1 MRSLPLKPSIALTFV
16 VSLPLAHAGVEY
28 EVSTRDLTI
37 VDSQPVLTRGYAQ
50 NEKLREEH
58 GENFHLVSIQT
69 RQAVIELDTVTHSYH
84 LRDQAELTQIGT
96 QERVNHEKNMAG
108 SAALPANL
116 RAMLDHANADA
127 EENLAIQ
134 KQAPDY
140 RATDRHEIA
149 VGYACSI
156 WEYYWKGIK
165 QAEYCIAPPTAVPGG
180 AEWMAALRAEGDFY
194 ESASQ
199 WLGDPGRLVLAP
211 LRPQA
216 EAPSRLGGIL
226 LLMRSFNQGAAA
238 SERRVTTVRVEALK
252 AELFNVPQDYQRK

>member
-96 QERVNHEKNMAG
+96 QERVNHEKNMAVQLTATKLLSAMLARFG
-108 SAALPANL
+108 SITGRASSKPNTALHRPRRYRAGQNGWLPCEPRAIFTKAPAN
-116 RAMLDHANADA
+116 
-127 EENLAIQ
+127 
-134 KQAPDY
+134 
-140 RATDRHEIA
+140 
-149 VGYACSI
+149 G
-156 WEYYWKGIK
+156 
-165 QAEYCIAPPTAVPGG
+165 
-180 AEWMAALRAEGDFY
+180 
-194 ESASQ
+194 
-199 WLGDPGRLVLAP
+199 
-211 LRPQA
+211 
-216 EAPSRLGGIL
+216 
-226 LLMRSFNQGAAA
+226 
-238 SERRVTTVRVEALK
+238 
-252 AELFNVPQDYQRK
+252 